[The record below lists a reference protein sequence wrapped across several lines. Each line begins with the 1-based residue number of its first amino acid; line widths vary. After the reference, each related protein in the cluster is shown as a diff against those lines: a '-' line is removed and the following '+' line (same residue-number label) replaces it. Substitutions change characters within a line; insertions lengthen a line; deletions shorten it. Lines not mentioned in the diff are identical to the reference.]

1 MENERKLHL
10 TLLNLVFRKNM
21 MRVFLEFKYLSKQS
35 QPNVNTRLSP
45 KNPVRKANL
54 IPKERIQKTFS
65 MTEDFLSQN
74 PEESKNFFEELKQS
88 LTNKITQGDFTPI
101 KNNEKIATQKFVH
114 NKNAL
119 SLNGNF
125 LSKGTRKN
133 LIKSTPDM
141 VSDVAVVSSSSLVN
155 LNREKKINIFV
166 KK

>member
-1 MENERKLHL
+1 MENQRKLHL

-35 QPNVNTRLSP
+35 QPYLNSRLSP
-45 KNPVRKANL
+45 KNTIRKANL
-54 IPKERIQKTFS
+54 ISKDRIQKTFS

-74 PEESKNFFEELKQS
+74 TEESKNFFEELKQS

-101 KNNEKIATQKFVH
+101 KNNDKIATQKFVH
-114 NKNAL
+114 NKNSF

-125 LSKGTRKN
+125 LSKGIRKN
-133 LIKSTPDM
+133 LVRSTPDT